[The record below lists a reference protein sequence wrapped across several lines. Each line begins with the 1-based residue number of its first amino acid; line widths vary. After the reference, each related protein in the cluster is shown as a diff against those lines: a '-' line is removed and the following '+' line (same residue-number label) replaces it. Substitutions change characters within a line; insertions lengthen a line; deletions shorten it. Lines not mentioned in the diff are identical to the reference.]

1 MTVADIIS
9 IMEAYRATSYE
20 RETMSNFEKIQSDE
34 LAECQ
39 DYQDWLDYQQDEAM
53 QAMDSDLDYQLDSL
67 NAELDELCAE
77 CDELNAELDDL
88 IDFLGV

>member
-1 MTVADIIS
+1 
-9 IMEAYRATSYE
+9 
-20 RETMSNFEKIQSDE
+20 MSNFEKIQSDE

-67 NAELDELCAE
+67 NAELAE
-77 CDELNAELDDL
+77 INAEFDDLNSELDDL
-88 IDFLGV
+88 IEIFGVAHKIEPRTD